1 MGLGLGAFAVIGL
14 TLGGCA
20 SRVSG
25 NPSPAGAEVQTAQ
38 PATVT
43 APPSV
48 VVIQPPA
55 TVVQPPVTVTQP
67 PKTQPPKT
75 LTSCQRLYSD
85 GYSFAYAYDAW
96 VQMGYPQNW
105 DADHDGL
112 PCEQS
117 YGERN

>member
-1 MGLGLGAFAVIGL
+1 MGLGLAVIGL
-14 TLGGCA
+14 ALGGCA
-20 SRVSG
+20 SRVAG
-25 NPSPAGAEVQTAQ
+25 DPGPASAEVRPVQTVQTGQ
-38 PATVT
+38 PTTVT

-67 PKTQPPKT
+67 PKT
-75 LTSCQRLYSD
+75 LTSCQRLYAD

-96 VQMGYPQNW
+96 ARMGYPQNW

-117 YGERN
+117 YGEQN